1 MIGAIFDIDRTI
13 VKGTSMERLFIRYL
27 FSKGIIGSKDILR
40 TLLFILSHLTDPIYM
55 HSRRPY
61 IKGKKVDI
69 IVFHAGK
76 CVEERVL
83 PRVSRKAI
91 ERINFHKNEGHKV
104 VLLSGTLDILA
115 RPLAEYLKVE
125 HVIASS
131 IETVDGYYTGKVIPP
146 LPYSTG
152 KRDILFS
159 LVNRMG
165 IDLKDSFAYGDSISD
180 KFILESVGH
189 PHAINPDPLLKRIA
203 RKNKWPVEYWD

>member
-1 MIGAIFDIDRTI
+1 MTGAIFDIDRTI

-27 FSKGIIGSKDILR
+27 FSRGIIGIADILR
-40 TLLFILSHLTDPIYM
+40 TFVFIIAHLTNPIYM

-61 IKGKKVDI
+61 IKGKKVET
-69 IVFHAGK
+69 IVFHASK

-83 PRVSRKAI
+83 PRVSRRAI
-91 ERINFHKNEGHKV
+91 ERINLHKNEGHVV

-125 HVIASS
+125 NVIASS
-131 IETVDGYYTGKVIPP
+131 IENINGYYTGKVIPP

-152 KRDILFS
+152 KRDILFT
-159 LVNRMG
+159 LVKEMD
-165 IDLKDSFAYGDSISD
+165 IHLEESFAYGDSISD
-180 KFILESVGH
+180 KFILESVGY

-203 RKNKWPVEYWD
+203 RKRKWIVEYWD